1 MISKFTES
9 LKFYCLTVAWF
20 HFSLLYIYFPVV
32 MSLIILGLI
41 PFILFFLV
49 FLLIDKIHRESGF
62 TDSNL
67 ERMMVAFDP
76 HTTTTPMAAYLYTM
90 ESPLDLDYDLYN

>member
-9 LKFYCLTVAWF
+9 LKFYCLTVAGF

-32 MSLIILGLI
+32 MSLIILALI
-41 PFILFFLV
+41 PFILFFIV

-76 HTTTTPMAAYLYTM
+76 HTTTTPMATYLYAM